1 MHQGIVEGEVFIIDI
16 IENSQRH
23 LEDSRTGRESSRLNM
38 ASSLDQVMRG
48 ERKGTREK
56 DKESVSKGD
65 QGCAQPKQQGS
76 KDHEKLGVGK
86 PMVWKEFR
94 VRSMV

>member
-1 MHQGIVEGEVFIIDI
+1 MVEGKVFIIDI
-16 IENSQRH
+16 MENSQKH
-23 LEDSRTGRESSRLNM
+23 PEDSRTGRESSRLNM

-65 QGCAQPKQQGS
+65 QGCAQRKHQGS

-94 VRSMV
+94 ISAV

>member
-1 MHQGIVEGEVFIIDI
+1 MVEGKVFIIDI
-16 IENSQRH
+16 MENSQRS

-38 ASSLDQVMRG
+38 ARSLDQVMRR
-48 ERKGTREK
+48 ERKRTREK
-56 DKESVSKGD
+56 DKESVGKGE
-65 QGCAQPKQQGS
+65 QGHAQPKQQGS

-94 VRSMV
+94 VRSVV